1 MQAISNS
8 KQNFTGTALMQ
19 GAFSQQASYNIE
31 KALPKLRDIIYRK
44 PFNLII
50 QEDRFCGDVLKIS
63 AQKTE
68 DYLAQNKKKVTGV
81 VIDAKGEPIIG
92 ANVVEIGTSNGI
104 ITDVDGNYSLEVGDG
119 ATLQFLSLIH
129 I

>member
-1 MQAISNS
+1 
-8 KQNFTGTALMQ
+8 MQ

-68 DYLAQNKKKVTGV
+68 DYLAQNKKKVTAYV
-81 VIDAKGEPIIG
+81 TNKAKNPSELYVEAAKHVIRDYNKQYIKP
-92 ANVVEIGTSNGI
+92 
-104 ITDVDGNYSLEVGDG
+104 GNFFDRMLDKLTKY
-119 ATLQFLSLIH
+119 FK
-129 I
+129 

>member
-50 QEDRFCGDVLKIS
+50 QEYRFCGDVLKIS

-68 DYLAQNKKKVTGV
+68 DYLAQNKKKVTAYV
-81 VIDAKGEPIIG
+81 TNKAKNPSELYVEAAKHVIRDYNKQYIKP
-92 ANVVEIGTSNGI
+92 
-104 ITDVDGNYSLEVGDG
+104 GNFFDRMLDKLTKY
-119 ATLQFLSLIH
+119 FK
-129 I
+129 